1 MIKLYKVQGSENKFI
16 LLDQTTFKTKKTI
29 SDLIKLTKKIAH
41 SALPVNNIDGML
53 VVDDSTHQDCLGKM
67 TVINKDGSLASMCGN
82 GIRTV
87 GRYLFEKKR
96 QNQFKI
102 ETLKKDLSI
111 ETEPS
116 FAEGVPAYGVEISPI
131 KFDAESLPFFNL
143 NKTKII
149 NAPLPELNPTLKF
162 TAVSVPNPHLI
173 SFVPNLK
180 AALPTLKALGEKLN
194 RTNQYFPKG
203 VNISFSQIIDNTTL
217 FVKTYERGVG
227 FTNACG
233 TGMSA
238 TTLAY
243 MLSQGKNDLL
253 DHVISVYNPGGM
265 VKTVV
270 HRNNSTNQYWVEL
283 IGNATVTDQI
293 VFEENDLFNLNN
305 WVITSTG
312 EELSYQDWIK
322 RIPKVL

>member
-16 LLDQTTFKTKKTI
+16 LLDQTIFKTKKTI
-29 SDLIKLTKKIAH
+29 SDLIKLTKQIVH
-41 SALPVNNIDGML
+41 SDLSINDIDGML
-53 VVDDSTHQDCLGKM
+53 VVDDSSHDKCLGKM

-87 GRYLFEKKR
+87 GRYLSEKKK
-96 QNQFKI
+96 QNQFKV

-111 ETEPS
+111 EREPS
-116 FAEGVPAYGVEISPI
+116 FAEGIPAYGVEISPI
-131 KFDAESLPFFNL
+131 KFDAASLPFLNL

-149 NAPLPELNPTLKF
+149 NSPLPQINPTLKF

-173 SFVPNLK
+173 SFVSDLK
-180 AALPTLKALGEKLN
+180 AAIPTLEELGKKLN
-194 RTNQYFPKG
+194 RTNPYFPEG

-243 MLSQGKNDLL
+243 ILSQGKNDLL

-270 HRNNSTNQYWVEL
+270 HCDNSTNQYWIKL

-293 VFEENDLFNLNN
+293 VFDENDLFNLSN
-305 WVITSTG
+305 WTITSTG
-312 EELSYQDWIK
+312 EELNYQNWVK

>member
-16 LLDQTTFKTKKTI
+16 LLDQTIFKTKKTI
-29 SDLIKLTKKIAH
+29 SDLIKLTKQIVH
-41 SALPVNNIDGML
+41 SDLSINDIDGML
-53 VVDDSTHQDCLGKM
+53 VVDDSSHDKCLGKM

-87 GRYLFEKKR
+87 GRYLSEKKK
-96 QNQFKI
+96 QNQFKV

-111 ETEPS
+111 EREPS
-116 FAEGVPAYGVEISPI
+116 FAEGIPAYGVEISPI
-131 KFDAESLPFFNL
+131 KFDAASLPFLNL

-149 NAPLPELNPTLKF
+149 NSPLPQINPTLKF

-173 SFVPNLK
+173 SFVSDLK
-180 AALPTLKALGEKLN
+180 AAIPTLEELGKKLN
-194 RTNQYFPKG
+194 RTNPYFPEG

-243 MLSQGKNDLL
+243 ILSQGKNDLL

-270 HRNNSTNQYWVEL
+270 HCDNSTNQYWIKL

-293 VFEENDLFNLNN
+293 VFDENDLFNLSN
-305 WVITSTG
+305 WTITSTG
-312 EELSYQDWIK
+312 EELNYQNWVK
-322 RIPKVL
+322 KIPKVL